1 MPAIAGC
8 TLFPLSKVKEHLFV
22 FFGGSH
28 DRSGGGRAWV
38 KLWQC

>member
-22 FFGGSH
+22 FLEGLLTDQEGVGH
-28 DRSGGGRAWV
+28 G
-38 KLWQC
+38 